1 MALRFNIE
9 NESSLPDG
17 GPVSF
22 TVTGKRT
29 VDIGRDRHLDWT
41 LPDPARLIS
50 GKHCE
55 VHYRDGGYW
64 LHDVSTNGTFLN
76 GADQR
81 MRGPHKLRSGDR
93 FIVGHFII
101 GVSLD
106 AIEGEAVDSR
116 AANAASATPR
126 PADYAELW
134 NVDGDV
140 APPVDRQQLRTPR
153 EAARPVNPEFL
164 DWAASVPEPDTGRAR
179 RSPFRAKDDRHEAD
193 MSWASGVRPAAP
205 VAEPPP
211 AVPSPRRPVWT
222 DEESSWTDKRRGGPG
237 RIAPEQAFSEQPSSQ
252 QRWREPS
259 AGMVEPLPTP
269 PEKAPSRIFSRD
281 DGALPSNAASPDA
294 GHAEASEFSRQLAKT
309 IGLPENFFA
318 NKDAAELGEQVGA
331 ILHITVGSL
340 MELLQARNQAK
351 QMARSANQTT
361 VQAVENNPLK
371 FSPTPEDAMRILFG
385 PPTQSYLDARA
396 AFAQA
401 FGDLKSHQLK
411 TYVAMQQAV
420 VQLVASLDPTSLAR
434 EIEGGRSSWF
444 GSGKSKLWDAFLVR
458 WTSLLGNDSSAPV
471 DAFMRHF
478 AEFYDRGGRAGGK

>member
-81 MRGPHKLRSGDR
+81 MRGPHRLRSGDR
-93 FIVGHFII
+93 FIIGHYII

-106 AIEGEAVDSR
+106 LVEGEAVGSGP
-116 AANAASATPR
+116 ANASAAAAPR
-126 PADYAELW
+126 SADYAELW
-134 NVDGDV
+134 NADGDSP
-140 APPVDRQQLRTPR
+140 PPVDRQQLKTPR

-164 DWAASVPEPDTGRAR
+164 DWAASVPEPEVGRVR
-179 RSPFRAKDDRHEAD
+179 RSPFRARDDHHDD
-193 MSWASGVRPAAP
+193 MSWSSGARPVPP

-211 AVPSPRRPVWT
+211 VMPSPKRPVWT
-222 DEESSWTDKRRGGPG
+222 DEESSWTDKRSVGSG
-237 RIAPEQAFSEQPSSQ
+237 RVAPEQAFPEQASSQ
-252 QRWREPS
+252 QRRAEP
-259 AGMVEPLPTP
+259 AARAVEPLHP
-269 PEKAPSRIFSRD
+269 PAQRPSSRISAS
-281 DGALPSNAASPDA
+281 DGGAVAPKGASPDHGNIDA
-294 GHAEASEFSRQLAKT
+294 TEFSRHLART
-309 IGLPENFFA
+309 VGLPENFFA
-318 NKDAAELGEQVGA
+318 DKNAGELGEQVGT
-331 ILHITVGSL
+331 ILLITVGNL

-371 FSPTPEDAMRILFG
+371 FSPTPEEAMRILLG
-385 PPTQSYLDARA
+385 PPTQSYLDAPG

-420 VQLVASLDPTSLAR
+420 VQLIASLDPTSMAR
-434 EIEGGRSSWF
+434 EIESGGSSWF
-444 GSGKSKLWDAFLVR
+444 RSGKSRLWDAFLVR

-478 AEFYDRGGRAGGK
+478 AESYDRGERPGGK